1 MKTVNI
7 PYRCGNPECK
17 AMLGIA
23 KDGYGDEIEVT
34 GFVRVTK
41 YDLLN
46 ALQDLEDDDDSC

>member
-7 PYRCGNPECK
+7 PCRCGNPECK

-23 KDGYGDEIEVT
+23 RDGYGDEIEVT

-41 YDLLN
+41 QDLLN
-46 ALQDLEDDDDSC
+46 ALMDIEDDDDSC